1 MMELDFD
8 DSVARGL
15 QRYVRLVC
23 RALGLQGACSYI
35 QSDDPLSA
43 YIALDGRFD
52 RYPEHDVALL
62 WEETHG
68 WSAAIE
74 THSGEELRVVAYL
87 GKDVLPPPE
96 EAASWM
102 RGLFR
107 RDLTLD
113 ERPVPAISDGTRRRL
128 AAYLDRDAPV
138 RLLPMASAR

>member
-23 RALGLQGACSYI
+23 RALGLRGACSYI

-52 RYPEHDVALL
+52 GYPDHDVAVL

-74 THSGEELRVVAYL
+74 THSGEALRVVAYL
-87 GKDVLPPPE
+87 GKDVLPAPE
-96 EAASWM
+96 VAASWI

-107 RDLTLD
+107 RDLSRQ
-113 ERPVPAISDGTRRRL
+113 ERPAAAAVDTRRRL

-138 RLLPMASAR
+138 RLLPTASAR